1 MFAPVVLL
9 ALTQGA
15 AFQKG
20 PYLQNVAKDAVTV
33 MWETTSAVGG
43 RVTVQAPGE
52 APRVIEGGVATMH
65 EVRIEGLAPGRRY
78 KYVVESGGQKDGGE
92 LTTAPRADES
102 FSFVV
107 FGDSRS
113 NVDMHRAVV
122 ERVRREVP
130 DFILGTGDQVNE
142 GGVQADWQ
150 QFFDIE
156 RELLKD
162 NVLYPSLGNHDRQGP
177 RRSADNFKKYFATPQ
192 NSPEPERYYAFTY
205 GNSRFLVLDSNSSS
219 FALTDQ
225 TAWLTRELERAAS
238 DKAIRHIFVSMH
250 HPPYSVSLHGGQP
263 ELREMWTP
271 IFEKY
276 GVDAVF
282 SGHDHVYGRAEANQ
296 VNYFVSGGGGAPLY
310 PRDKS
315 PSKLDVEATVYFER
329 TLNFLRVQVVGD
341 FVEVAAV
348 RDDGT
353 LIESL
358 SWGERPELPLV
369 AAHPAQPAS
378 AASPDVQMAGAG
390 ARGSKACAVAAG
402 GRTGGDG
409 ALLITAGALF
419 AGYAARRRSRL

>member
-1 MFAPVVLL
+1 MFAPFVLL
-9 ALTQGA
+9 ALTSGA

-20 PYLQNVAKDAVTV
+20 PYLQNVAKDGVTV

-52 APRVIEGGVATMH
+52 KPRVVEGGVATQH

-78 KYVVESGGQKDGGE
+78 HYTVESGGQSDRGE
-92 LTTAPRADES
+92 LTTAPRADEA
-102 FSFVV
+102 FAFVV

-113 NVDMHRAVV
+113 NVDMHRSVV

-130 DFILGTGDQVNE
+130 DFILGTGDMVNE

-156 RELLKD
+156 RELLKE

-177 RRSADNFKKYFATPQ
+177 RRSADNYKRYFATPQ

-225 TAWLTRELERAAS
+225 TAWMTRELERAAS

-315 PSKLDVEATVYFER
+315 PAKLDVEANVYFER

-341 FVEVAAV
+341 FVEVTAV

-358 SWGERPELPLV
+358 SWGQRPELPLV
-369 AAHPAQPAS
+369 AAYPAQPTA
-378 AASPDVQMAGAG
+378 AASPEVASAGA
-390 ARGSKACAVAAG
+390 ARAHKACAVAAG
-402 GRTGGDG
+402 GPTSDSTGLLFVAGL
-409 ALLITAGALF
+409 AL
-419 AGYAARRRSRL
+419 AGYAARRRSRT